1 MEGNP
6 KRPFASTISTVESDS
21 STTPARSTFNVE
33 APNSRVAAICV
44 NHTNARYLGNSQDAP
59 LSVIR
64 LQMLHTSTRHCHG
77 MSKRCHGIEAF
88 PKAFTVTA
96 TLHNR
101 CMALHG
107 VAEPMANPALTHG
120 FDACRR
126 ASDAC
131 RRVTDVQPPCLTC
144 WHRKPT
150 ARPER
155 VFSCLPWGASYAVG
169 EGKISRTPGATP
181 QPWGAS
187 CEQSYLEV
195 SLLPGA
201 TPQPAQRGF
210 FLDTTIDSC
219 YISRSMNSL

>member
-21 STTPARSTFNVE
+21 TP
-33 APNSRVAAICV
+33 CV
-44 NHTNARYLGNSQDAP
+44 YLGNSQDAP

-126 ASDAC
+126 DSDAC
-131 RRVTDVQPPCLTC
+131 RRVTDVQ
-144 WHRKPT
+144 HR
-150 ARPER
+150 
-155 VFSCLPWGASYAVG
+155 V
-169 EGKISRTPGATP
+169 
-181 QPWGAS
+181 
-187 CEQSYLEV
+187 
-195 SLLPGA
+195 
-201 TPQPAQRGF
+201 
-210 FLDTTIDSC
+210 
-219 YISRSMNSL
+219 

>member
-44 NHTNARYLGNSQDAP
+44 NHTDARYLGNSQDAP

-88 PKAFTVTA
+88 PKAFPKAFTVTA

-101 CMALHG
+101 CMALQ
-107 VAEPMANPALTHG
+107 NP
-120 FDACRR
+120 
-126 ASDAC
+126 
-131 RRVTDVQPPCLTC
+131 
-144 WHRKPT
+144 W
-150 ARPER
+150 
-155 VFSCLPWGASYAVG
+155 
-169 EGKISRTPGATP
+169 RT
-181 QPWGAS
+181 
-187 CEQSYLEV
+187 
-195 SLLPGA
+195 
-201 TPQPAQRGF
+201 QR
-210 FLDTTIDSC
+210 
-219 YISRSMNSL
+219 

>member
-44 NHTNARYLGNSQDAP
+44 NHTDARYLGNSQDAP

-126 ASDAC
+126 DSDAC
-131 RRVTDVQPPCLTC
+131 RRV
-144 WHRKPT
+144 
-150 ARPER
+150 
-155 VFSCLPWGASYAVG
+155 
-169 EGKISRTPGATP
+169 ATP

-187 CEQSYLEV
+187 YGFSLETV
-195 SLLPGA
+195 SSEAGA
-201 TPQPAQRGF
+201 APQPW
-210 FLDTTIDSC
+210 
-219 YISRSMNSL
+219 

>member
-44 NHTNARYLGNSQDAP
+44 NHTDARYLGNSQDAP

-120 FDACRR
+120 FDAWRRDSDACRR
-126 ASDAC
+126 DSDAC
-131 RRVTDVQPPCLTC
+131 RRVTDVQPSCLTC

-155 VFSCLPWGASYAVG
+155 VFS
-169 EGKISRTPGATP
+169 
-181 QPWGAS
+181 
-187 CEQSYLEV
+187 
-195 SLLPGA
+195 
-201 TPQPAQRGF
+201 
-210 FLDTTIDSC
+210 
-219 YISRSMNSL
+219 

>member
-1 MEGNP
+1 M
-6 KRPFASTISTVESDS
+6 
-21 STTPARSTFNVE
+21 PA
-33 APNSRVAAICV
+33 I
-44 NHTNARYLGNSQDAP
+44 LGNSQDTS

-120 FDACRR
+120 FDAWRR
-126 ASDAC
+126 DSDAC

-150 ARPER
+150 ARPVR
-155 VFSCLPWGASYAVG
+155 VFSCLPWGASYVNG
-169 EGKISRTPGATP
+169 IFRPPTEPGATLNR
-181 QPWGAS
+181 GARPANS
-187 CEQSYLEV
+187 HSLWRFQLLEPPLNPP
-195 SLLPGA
+195 SA
-201 TPQPAQRGF
+201 GF
-210 FLDTTIDSC
+210 FLTPP
-219 YISRSMNSL
+219 

>member
-1 MEGNP
+1 M
-6 KRPFASTISTVESDS
+6 
-21 STTPARSTFNVE
+21 PA
-33 APNSRVAAICV
+33 I
-44 NHTNARYLGNSQDAP
+44 LGISQDTS

-64 LQMLHTSTRHCHG
+64 LHMLHTITRHCHG

-150 ARPER
+150 ARPVR
-155 VFSCLPWGASYAVG
+155 VFSCLPWGASYAVVVG
-169 EGKISRTPGATP
+169 HDHGAPGATP
-181 QPWGAS
+181 NPWGAS
-187 CEQSYLEV
+187 YQLV
-195 SLLPGA
+195 NLVNQINPGA
-201 TPQPAQRGF
+201 TPHPPRAGF
-210 FLDTTIDSC
+210 FLTPP
-219 YISRSMNSL
+219 